1 MEPNFFIDESDV
13 FISKKKKP
21 LPLLNYDDLTKP
33 QESFDKNQKAQ
44 SAMVQNKESEMNI
57 LKYILGNFEENDELN
72 QKEEELGR

>member
-33 QESFDKNQKAQ
+33 QESPDKNQKAQ
-44 SAMVQNKESEMNI
+44 SASIAMV
-57 LKYILGNFEENDELN
+57 
-72 QKEEELGR
+72 